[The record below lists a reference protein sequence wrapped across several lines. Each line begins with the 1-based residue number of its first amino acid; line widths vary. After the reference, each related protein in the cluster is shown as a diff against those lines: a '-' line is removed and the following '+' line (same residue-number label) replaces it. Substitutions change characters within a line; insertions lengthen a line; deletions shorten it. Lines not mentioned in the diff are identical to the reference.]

1 VLYSLLADAVLL
13 FHFAFILFVG
23 GGGLLALRWRRAPWL
38 HLPIAA
44 WGVWIE
50 LSGNIC
56 PLTPLENSLRRAAGE
71 QGYTG
76 GFIEHYL
83 LPIIYPSGLTRGVQ
97 LTLAALV
104 IALNLGIYGLVYVRR
119 KRSRIG

>member
-1 VLYSLLADAVLL
+1 MLYSLLADAVLL

-23 GGGLLALRWRRAPWL
+23 GGGLLWIWWKRAPWL
-38 HLPIAA
+38 HLPVAA

-56 PLTPLENSLRRAAGE
+56 PLTPLENRLRRMAGE
-71 QGYTG
+71 QGYSG

-83 LPIIYPSGLTRGVQ
+83 LPVIYPSGLTREVQ
-97 LTLAALV
+97 LVIAALV
-104 IALNLGIYGLVYVRR
+104 LVLNLTIYGLVWRR
-119 KRSRIG
+119 RRRSG

>member
-1 VLYSLLADAVLL
+1 MLYSVLADAVLV
-13 FHFAFILFVG
+13 FHLGFILFVG
-23 GGGLLALRWRRAPWL
+23 GGGLFVLRWPKVVWI
-38 HLPIAA
+38 HLPVAA

-56 PLTPLENSLRRAAGE
+56 PLTPLENALRRMAGE
-71 QGYTG
+71 QGYSG

-97 LTLAALV
+97 FTLAALV
-104 IALNLGIYGLVYVRR
+104 VVLNVTIYGYILVRR
-119 KRSRIG
+119 RALRG